1 MRIFTTVHHAT
12 WLTLMLMIT
21 TVSPALAQNAAIDP
35 APDTEASAAQN
46 AAIDPATGRLRGITP
61 EEARVL
67 IESVSRE
74 LSQSGDG
81 LTLVYHPNGMVSI
94 DLEDRFQTAA
104 LVRVE
109 PDGTL
114 RAQCVS
120 TVEEAERFL
129 KGQLSAPAKPPAPPV
144 KPVTPPAKPAAPP
157 AKPVASPA
165 KPVAPPGKP
174 FALEEK

>member
-1 MRIFTTVHHAT
+1 MRISTTAHRAT
-12 WLTLMLMIT
+12 WLTLMLLIT
-21 TVSPALAQNAAIDP
+21 ASPALAQNAATDP
-35 APDTEASAAQN
+35 VPDTEASAAQK
-46 AAIDPATGRLRGITP
+46 AAIDPETGRLRGITP
-61 EEARVL
+61 EEARAL

-81 LTLVYHPNGMVSI
+81 LSLVYHPNGMISI

-104 LVRVE
+104 VVRVE

-129 KGQLSAPAKPPAPPV
+129 KGQLSATVKPVTPPV
-144 KPVTPPAKPAAPP
+144 KPVTPPAKPVAPP
-157 AKPVASPA
+157 AKPVA
-165 KPVAPPGKP
+165 PPTTP

>member
-1 MRIFTTVHHAT
+1 MRIFTTAHRAA
-12 WLTLMLMIT
+12 WLTLMLLIA
-21 TVSPALAQNAAIDP
+21 VSPVLAQNAAIDP
-35 APDTEASAAQN
+35 VPDTEASAAQK

-61 EEARVL
+61 EEARAL
-67 IESVSRE
+67 IDSVSRE

-81 LTLVYHPNGMVSI
+81 LSLVYHPNGMVSI

-104 LVRVE
+104 VVRVE

-129 KGQLSAPAKPPAPPV
+129 KGQLSATVKPVTPTV
-144 KPVTPPAKPAAPP
+144 KPVTPPAKPVAPP
-157 AKPVASPA
+157 AKPVA
-165 KPVAPPGKP
+165 PPTTP

>member
-1 MRIFTTVHHAT
+1 MRIFTTAHRAT
-12 WLTLMLMIT
+12 WLTLLLLIIAA
-21 TVSPALAQNAAIDP
+21 PALAQNAATDP
-35 APDTEASAAQN
+35 VPVPDTEASAAQK

-61 EEARVL
+61 EEARAL
-67 IESVSRE
+67 IDSVSRE

-129 KGQLSAPAKPPAPPV
+129 KGQLSAPAKPV
-144 KPVTPPAKPAAPP
+144 APP
-157 AKPVASPA
+157 AKPVAPPA
-165 KPVAPPGKP
+165 KPVAPPAKP